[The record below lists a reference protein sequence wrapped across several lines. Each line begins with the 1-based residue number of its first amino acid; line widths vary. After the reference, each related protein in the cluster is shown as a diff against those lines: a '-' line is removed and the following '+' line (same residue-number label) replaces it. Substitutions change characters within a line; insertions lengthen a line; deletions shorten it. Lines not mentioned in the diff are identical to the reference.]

1 MSRMDDLKSLAVL
14 VAYAAVV
21 AAVLYVIIALTH

>member
-14 VAYAAVV
+14 VFWAATV
-21 AAVLYVIIALTH
+21 AAAIYIAVRIGH